1 MNQEEIQAKAAELA
15 ALYTAV
21 ANGKTLQCLLM
32 LDPKEGCWIDHD
44 NGSGPNLHSDLSKW
58 RVKPE
63 PRRMW
68 ETFSLME
75 TKDVGIAPCRAT
87 HTEAEADEW
96 RVKGYKVTE
105 WLEVLS

>member
-1 MNQEEIQAKAAELA
+1 MTPEEIKAKSAEIA
-15 ALYTAV
+15 ALYTAK
-21 ANGKTLQCLLM
+21 ANGKTLQIQTS
-32 LDPKEGCWIDHD
+32 EGDWIDTSPSH
-44 NGSGPNLHSDLSKW
+44 GPDMMSDLSKY

-68 ETFSLME
+68 ETFSLIE
-75 TKDVGIAPCRAT
+75 AKDVGIAPCCAT

-105 WLEVLS
+105 WVEVLP

>member
-1 MNQEEIQAKAAELA
+1 MTQEEIKAKSAELA
-15 ALYTAV
+15 AFYTSV
-21 ANGKTLQCLLM
+21 AAGRTLQHYT
-32 LDPKEGCWIDHD
+32 DGEGWYIMPDY
-44 NGSGPNLHSDLSKW
+44 SGPTLMSDLSRW
-58 RVKPE
+58 RVKPD

-75 TKDVGIAPCRAT
+75 PKDVGIAPCCAT

-105 WLEVLS
+105 WLEVLP

>member
-1 MNQEEIQAKAAELA
+1 MNQEEIKAKSAELA
-15 ALYTAV
+15 AFYTAK
-21 ANGKTLQCLLM
+21 ANGKTLQAECSGGWA
-32 LDPKEGCWIDHD
+32 DRD
-44 NGSGPNLHSDLSKW
+44 NESGPNMQSDLSRW

-75 TKDVGIAPCRAT
+75 AKDVGIAPCCAT

-105 WLEVLS
+105 WVEVLP